1 MQAAAGDREVITGLG
16 LFFCGLLLMGAAI
29 YRMAIARASM
39 FPRWVRYA
47 YFAVLSVIY
56 AIGLAF
62 SLSSARYL
70 TF

>member
-1 MQAAAGDREVITGLG
+1 MQAAAGDRKVITGLG
-16 LFFCGLLLMGAAI
+16 LFFGGLFVMGAAI
-29 YRMAIARASM
+29 YGMAIARASM
-39 FPRWVRYA
+39 FSRWVRRA

-62 SLSSARYL
+62 SLFSARYL